1 MGKGFTRNSDDR
13 FFKFS
18 IFLISVII
26 PLVGCATTAMETHQK
41 GMESLTGKEYFV
53 PKKPIDRHY
62 IGCAWSKQFGPVE
75 YSAVSDIRIK
85 VEKSFDAMQ
94 QNFAYN
100 AGISLG
106 GQAIPG
112 EVTLEGDQGTISYQS
127 TTSAKAEAGIEGG
140 KARKS
145 ELQNVQI
152 INPVSLADIPFEL
165 NIPYITEALRLGNF
179 SLKSET
185 SGKVDISAEVSS
197 LHGGI
202 KGQTKGDTGTTGQGL
217 VVAYKLHMIDPKT
230 YTKQDSG
237 SIALE
242 LDKTTDFPAA
252 NLFVKAQLR
261 VIEAGANKP
270 LPRNLLWSCDQA
282 EAKSK
287 DIVATWIIELHSKDP
302 KRKSLQIAFPA
313 FPKMEDCS
321 NFSGVIYSR
330 IDPLTDKIV
339 RQKVNITLIQEEVS
353 DSLQPLQWE
362 AKMSIVDESFNI
374 RLVKQNDLV
383 K

>member
-1 MGKGFTRNSDDR
+1 MKIGITTNSSN
-13 FFKFS
+13 FLKKKKLLAIFIIFS
-18 IFLISVII
+18 
-26 PLVGCATTAMETHQK
+26 LVGCATTAMQTHQK
-41 GMESLTGKEYFV
+41 GLESLTGKEYFI

-75 YSAVSDIRIK
+75 DSAVSDIRVK
-85 VEKSFDAMQ
+85 VEKSFDDMQ

-106 GQAIPG
+106 GQAIP
-112 EVTLEGDQGTISYQS
+112 EVVNIVGADGTISYQS
-127 TTSAKAEAGIEGG
+127 PIGTSSTTEAAIEGG

-152 INPVSLADIPFEL
+152 ISPVSLADIPFEP

-185 SGKVDISAEVSS
+185 SGKVGISADVIT

-202 KGQTKGDTGTTGQGL
+202 KGETKGDTGTTGQGL

-313 FPKMEDCS
+313 FPKMEDCRS
-321 NFSGVIYSR
+321 FSGVIYSR

-374 RLVKQNDLV
+374 RLVKQ
-383 K
+383 